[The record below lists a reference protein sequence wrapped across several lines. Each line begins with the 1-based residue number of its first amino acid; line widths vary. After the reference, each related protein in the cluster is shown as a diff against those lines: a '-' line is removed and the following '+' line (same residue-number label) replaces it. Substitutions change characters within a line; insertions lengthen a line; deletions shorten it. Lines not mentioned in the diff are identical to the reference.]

1 MTITTPEP
9 RSLWHNRDYLLLWSG
24 QTVSAIGSQFTGFV
38 IPLLVLA
45 LTNSPA
51 QAGLVGALQGVPY
64 LILSLPAGALADRW
78 NRKMVMMVC
87 DAGRALNVLTVPVAL
102 AIGHLSMIQLYVVAL
117 VEGTL
122 FVFFNV
128 AEVAS
133 LSRVVGPDQLPGA
146 IARQETTWGISAL
159 IGPAAAGAL
168 YQAVSSALPF
178 LVDACSYLVSALSLS
193 RIRTRFQ
200 ADPTASAGTLRSDM
214 HDALRWLWRQPL
226 LRVVVLVSAAGD
238 FLFSGIGLIPL
249 VIARQQ
255 MHAPP
260 VTIGFIFTLAAIG
273 GILGSSVAG
282 WVQRRVTFGPALIGT
297 EWILALLYP
306 LLAIAPNPIALGLV
320 RTAMSSTVS
329 VSNTVRLSYQVGCIP
344 DALQGR
350 VNSLTTLLAYGSLP
364 IGQAL
369 TGLLL
374 QSLGPTRTIMAITAC
389 LAVSAA
395 AVTLNTHVRHAPV
408 LQGGSGAYYQDG

>member
-1 MTITTPEP
+1 VSSNVSGS
-9 RSLWHNRDYLLLWSG
+9 RSLWHNHDYLLLWSG
-24 QTVSAIGSQFTGFV
+24 QTVSAMGSQFTGFV

-51 QAGLVGALQGVPY
+51 QAGLVGALQGIPY
-64 LILSLPAGALADRW
+64 IILGLLAGALVDRS
-78 NRKMVMMVC
+78 NRKLVMIVC
-87 DAGRALNVLTVPVAL
+87 DAGRAINIVSVPVAL
-102 AIGHLSMIQLYVVAL
+102 AIGRLSMSQLYVVAL
-117 VEGTL
+117 IEGTL

-128 AEVAS
+128 AEIAS
-133 LSRVVGPDQLPGA
+133 LSRVVDPEQLPGA
-146 IARQETTWGISAL
+146 VARQQTTWGISAL

-168 YQAVSSALPF
+168 YQAVSAALPF

-193 RIRTRFQ
+193 RIRTQFQ
-200 ADPTASAGTLRSDM
+200 ADRSIPAGTLRSEM
-214 HDALRWLWRQPL
+214 HDALLWLWRQPL
-226 LRVVVLVSAAGD
+226 LRFVALVTAVGD

-260 VTIGFIFTLAAIG
+260 VSIGLIFTLAAIG

-282 WVQRRVTFGPALIGT
+282 WVQRRVTFGPALIAT

-306 LLAIAPNPIALGLV
+306 LLALAPNPLTLGLV

-329 VSNTVRLSYQVGCIP
+329 VSNTVRLSYQLGCIP

-369 TGLLL
+369 TGILL
-374 QSLGPTRTIMAITAC
+374 QSIGPTRTVLAIAAC

-395 AVTLNTHVRHAPV
+395 AVTLNTHVRHAAV
-408 LQGGSGAYYQDG
+408 FHEGSRA

>member
-1 MTITTPEP
+1 MSITAPEP

-64 LILSLPAGALADRW
+64 LILSLPAGALVDRW
-78 NRKMVMMVC
+78 NRKVVMMVC
-87 DAGRALNVLTVPVAL
+87 DSGRAVNVLTVPAAL
-102 AIGHLSMIQLYVVAL
+102 AIGHLSLTQLYAVAL

-193 RIRTRFQ
+193 RIRTQFQ
-200 ADPTASAGTLRSDM
+200 ADPSASTGTLWSEMR
-214 HDALRWLWRQPL
+214 DALRWLWRQPL
-226 LRVVVLVSAAGD
+226 LRFVVVITAVGD

-260 VTIGFIFTLAAIG
+260 ATIGFIFTLAAVG
-273 GILGSSVAG
+273 GILGSSIAP
-282 WVQRRVTFGPALIGT
+282 WVQRRVTFGPALIAT
-297 EWILALLYP
+297 EWMLALLYP

-320 RTAMSSTVS
+320 RTAMSGTVS
-329 VSNTVRLSYQVGCIP
+329 VSNTVRLSFQLGCIP

-369 TGLLL
+369 TGILL
-374 QSLGPTRTIMAITAC
+374 QSIGPTRTILAITVC

-395 AVTLNTHVRHAPV
+395 AVTLNSHVRYASELPA
-408 LQGGSGAYYQDG
+408 GSGV

>member
-1 MTITTPEP
+1 VTNIASEP
-9 RSLWHNRDYLLLWSG
+9 RSLRHNRDYLLLWSG
-24 QTVSAIGSQFTGFV
+24 QTVSAIGSQFTGFI

-64 LILSLPAGALADRW
+64 IVLSLPAGALVDRW
-78 NRKMVMMVC
+78 NRKMVMIIC
-87 DAGRALNVLTVPVAL
+87 DSGRAVNVLTVPVAL
-102 AIGHLSMIQLYVVAL
+102 AIGHLSMAQLYVVAL

-133 LSRVVGPDQLPGA
+133 LVRVVGPDQLPGA

-168 YQAVSSALPF
+168 YQAVSAALPF

-193 RIRTRFQ
+193 RIRTQFQ
-200 ADPTASAGTLRSDM
+200 ADRSVPAGTLRSEM
-214 HDALRWLWRQPL
+214 HDALLWLWRQPL
-226 LRVVVLVSAAGD
+226 LRFVALVTAVGD

-255 MHAPP
+255 MHASP
-260 VTIGFIFTLAAIG
+260 VTIGLIFTLAAIG

-282 WVQRRVTFGPALIGT
+282 WVQRRVTFGPALIAA
-297 EWILALLYP
+297 EWMLALLYP
-306 LLAIAPNPIALGLV
+306 LLAIAPNPVALGLV
-320 RTAMSSTVS
+320 RTAMSGTVS
-329 VSNTVRLSYQVGCIP
+329 VSNTVRLSYQLGCIP

-364 IGQAL
+364 IGEAL
-369 TGLLL
+369 TGVLL
-374 QSLGPTRTIMAITAC
+374 QSIGPTHTIMAITIG
-389 LAVSAA
+389 LAASAA
-395 AVTLNTHVRHAPV
+395 AVTLNPHVRHAPG
-408 LQGGSGAYYQDG
+408 LHEDA

>member
-1 MTITTPEP
+1 MTNIASEP
-9 RSLWHNRDYLLLWSG
+9 RSLRHNRDYLLLWSG
-24 QTVSAIGSQFTGFV
+24 QTVSAIGSQFTGFI

-64 LILSLPAGALADRW
+64 IVLSLPAGALVDRW
-78 NRKMVMMVC
+78 NRKMVMIIC
-87 DAGRALNVLTVPVAL
+87 DSGRAVNVLTVPVAL
-102 AIGHLSMIQLYVVAL
+102 AIGHLSMAQLYVVAL

-133 LSRVVGPDQLPGA
+133 LVRVVGPDQLPGA

-168 YQAVSSALPF
+168 YQAVSAALPF

-193 RIRTRFQ
+193 RIRTQFQ
-200 ADPTASAGTLRSDM
+200 ADRSVPAGTLRSEM
-214 HDALRWLWRQPL
+214 HDALLWLWRQPL
-226 LRVVVLVSAAGD
+226 LRFVALVTAVGD

-255 MHAPP
+255 MHASP
-260 VTIGFIFTLAAIG
+260 VTIGLIFTLAAIG

-282 WVQRRVTFGPALIGT
+282 WVQRRVTFGPALIAA
-297 EWILALLYP
+297 EWMLALLYP
-306 LLAIAPNPIALGLV
+306 LLAIAPNPVALGLV
-320 RTAMSSTVS
+320 RTAMSGTVS
-329 VSNTVRLSYQVGCIP
+329 VSNTVRLSYQLGCIP

-364 IGQAL
+364 IGEAL
-369 TGLLL
+369 TGVLL
-374 QSLGPTRTIMAITAC
+374 QSIGPTHTIMAITIG
-389 LAVSAA
+389 LAASAA
-395 AVTLNTHVRHAPV
+395 AVTLNPHVRHAPG
-408 LQGGSGAYYQDG
+408 LHEDA

>member
-1 MTITTPEP
+1 MTNIASEP
-9 RSLWHNRDYLLLWSG
+9 RSLRHNRDYLLLWSG
-24 QTVSAIGSQFTGFV
+24 QTVSAIGSQFTGFI

-64 LILSLPAGALADRW
+64 IVLSLPAGALVDRW
-78 NRKMVMMVC
+78 NRKMVMIIC
-87 DAGRALNVLTVPVAL
+87 DSGRAVNVLTVPVAL
-102 AIGHLSMIQLYVVAL
+102 AIGHLSMAQLYVVAL

-133 LSRVVGPDQLPGA
+133 LVRVVGPDQLPGA

-168 YQAVSSALPF
+168 YQAVSAALPF

-193 RIRTRFQ
+193 RIRTQFQ
-200 ADPTASAGTLRSDM
+200 ADRSVPAGTLRSEM
-214 HDALRWLWRQPL
+214 HDALLWLWRQPL
-226 LRVVVLVSAAGD
+226 LRFVALVTAVGD

-255 MHAPP
+255 MHASP
-260 VTIGFIFTLAAIG
+260 VTIGLIFTLAAIG

-282 WVQRRVTFGPALIGT
+282 WVQRRVTFGPALIAT
-297 EWILALLYP
+297 EWMLALLYP
-306 LLAIAPNPIALGLV
+306 LLAIAPNPVALGLV
-320 RTAMSSTVS
+320 RTAMSGTVS
-329 VSNTVRLSYQVGCIP
+329 VSNTVRLSYQLGCVP

-364 IGQAL
+364 IGEAL
-369 TGLLL
+369 TGVLL
-374 QSLGPTRTIMAITAC
+374 QSIGPTHTIMAITIG
-389 LAVSAA
+389 LAASAA
-395 AVTLNTHVRHAPV
+395 AVTLNPHVRHAA
-408 LQGGSGAYYQDG
+408 GTA